1 MGRKIKIIKDIK
13 KDSNKRFIQRIF
25 LETTE

>member
-13 KDSNKRFIQRIF
+13 KDSNKRFTQRIF